1 MTQDAAQ
8 FAPFAQRMADEG
20 LPDIFIAH
28 FAHYYEKLRR
38 GDDGLIAEG
47 DIRPV
52 RSLDNAERLAPRLT
66 AVGREATRR
75 TVIIKLNGGLGT
87 SMGLT
92 GPKSL
97 LVVKEGLTFLDIIAR
112 QAVEIGAPL
121 LLMNSFATDAQS
133 LAVLGQY
140 AGLRHNLPLS
150 FCQHKQPKIDT
161 QTFGP
166 AEWPDD
172 RELEWCPPGHG
183 DLYTALVTSGM
194 LDRLLSAG
202 YEYAFVSNAD
212 NLGAVL
218 DPAIL
223 GYMADKGLPFLME
236 VADRTVADRKGGHLA
251 RRPDG
256 GLLLR
261 EIAQCP
267 AGDLPAFQDIE
278 RHRYF
283 NTNNLWLHLPTL
295 RATLRAN
302 NHELDLPMIRNRKTV
317 DPRDPDSTPVYQ
329 LETAMGSA
337 IAVFEGAEAIR
348 VPRARFAPV
357 KKTDDLLTVR
367 SDAYQLTRDFRVVLA
382 RERRGQPPAVELDS
396 DYYRLVDDLDCRF
409 PAGAPSLRECER
421 LLVEGPFVFGS
432 GVVVCGEV
440 TFRNTTGQCMMVPGG
455 LTVTNAVWPGAKFT
469 ASDAVADGPECF
481 ECV

>member
-38 GDDGLIAEG
+38 GDDGLFPER

-66 AVGREATRR
+66 AVGQEAIRR

-121 LLMNSFATDAQS
+121 LLMNSFATDAAS
-133 LAVLGQY
+133 VAVVEQY
-140 AGLRHNLPLS
+140 PGLRHDLPLS
-150 FCQHKQPKIDT
+150 FCQHKQLKIDAAT
-161 QTFGP
+161 LAP
-166 AEWPDD
+166 ATWPDD

-194 LDRLLSAG
+194 LDRLLRAG

-223 GYMADKGLPFLME
+223 GYMADKELPFLME
-236 VADRTVADRKGGHLA
+236 VADRTTADRKGGHLA

-267 AGDLPAFQDIE
+267 AGDLPAFQDID

-295 RATLRAN
+295 RATLAAN
-302 NHELDLPMIRNRKTV
+302 NNELDLPMIRNRKTV
-317 DPRDPDSTPVYQ
+317 DPRDPHSTPVYQ

-357 KKTDDLLTVR
+357 KKTDDLLAVR

-382 RERRGQPPAVELDS
+382 RERRGQPPAVELDG
-396 DYYRLVDDLDCRF
+396 DFYRLVDNLDCRF

-421 LLVEGPFVFGS
+421 LRIEGAFEFGPR
-432 GVVVCGEV
+432 VVVRGDV
-440 TFRNTTGQCMMVPGG
+440 TFRNTTGQCILVPGG
-455 LTVTNAVWPGAKFT
+455 LTVTDAVWPGEEP
-469 ASDAVADGPECF
+469 ASTPLPQEDGVKAPAL
-481 ECV
+481 

>member
-1 MTQDAAQ
+1 MRQDAAQ

-28 FAHYYEKLRR
+28 FAHYYDKLLR

-52 RSLDNAERLAPRLT
+52 RSLDNAERLSPRLE
-66 AVGREATRR
+66 AVGREAVGR
-75 TVIIKLNGGLGT
+75 TVIVKLNGGLGT

-112 QAVEIGAPL
+112 QAIEIGAPL

-133 LAVLGQY
+133 LAVLGRY
-140 AGLRHNLPLS
+140 PRLRRDHLPLS
-150 FCQHKQPKIDT
+150 FCQHKQPKVNAG
-161 QTFGP
+161 TFGP
-166 AEWPDD
+166 ADWPDD

-194 LDRLLSAG
+194 LDRLLRAG

-218 DPAIL
+218 DPFIL

-236 VADRTVADRKGGHLA
+236 VADRTAVDRKGGHLA

-267 AGDLPAFQDIE
+267 AGDLPAFQDID

-295 RATLRAN
+295 RQTLVAN
-302 NHELDLPMIRNRKTV
+302 NYELDLPMIRNRKTV

-348 VPRARFAPV
+348 VPRSRFAPV
-357 KKTDDLLTVR
+357 KKTDDLLAVR
-367 SDAYQLTRDFRVVLA
+367 SDAYQLTPDFRVVLA
-382 RERRGQPPAVELDS
+382 RERRGRPPAVELD
-396 DYYRLVDDLDCRF
+396 DNYRLVDDLDCRF
-409 PAGAPSLRECER
+409 PAGAPSLRDCVS
-421 LLVEGPFVFGS
+421 LCIEGPFVFGP
-432 GVVVCGEV
+432 GVVARGKVA
-440 TFRNTTGQCMMVPGG
+440 FRNLTGQCIPVPAG
-455 LTVTNAVWPGAKFT
+455 L
-469 ASDAVADGPECF
+469 AVADGVWPEQDA
-481 ECV
+481 EAAVG

>member
-28 FAHYYEKLRR
+28 FAHYYDKLRR

-52 RSLDNAERLAPRLT
+52 GSLDNAERLAPRLT
-66 AVGREATRR
+66 AVGQEAIRR

-121 LLMNSFATDAQS
+121 LLMNSFATDAES

-140 AGLRHNLPLS
+140 TGLHHDLPLS
-150 FCQHKQPKIDT
+150 FCQHKQPKINAE
-161 QTFGP
+161 TFAP

-183 DLYTALVTSGM
+183 DLYTALVTTGI
-194 LDRLLSAG
+194 LDRLLRAG

-236 VADRTVADRKGGHLA
+236 VADRTAADRKGGHLA

-267 AGDLPAFQDIE
+267 ADDLPAFQDIE

-295 RATLRAN
+295 QATLLAN

-317 DPRDPDSTPVYQ
+317 DPRDPESAPVYQ

-337 IAVFEGAEAIR
+337 IAVFDGAQAIR

-357 KKTDDLLTVR
+357 KRTDDLLAVR
-367 SDAYQLTRDFRVVLA
+367 SDAYQLTPDFRVVLA
-382 RERRGQPPAVELDS
+382 HERRGQPPAVELDGN
-396 DYYRLVDDLDCRF
+396 YYRLVDDLDSRF
-409 PAGAPSLRECER
+409 PDGAPSLRECNR
-421 LLVEGPFVFGS
+421 LRVEGEFEFGA
-432 GVVVCGEV
+432 GVVVRGNV
-440 TFRNTTGQCMMVPGG
+440 TFRNTTGRCIAVPRG
-455 LTVTNAVWPGAKFT
+455 LSVSDTVWPGEEP
-469 ASDAVADGPECF
+469 SP
-481 ECV
+481 

>member
-8 FAPFAQRMADEG
+8 FAPFAQLMADEG
-20 LPDIFIAH
+20 LPDIFINH
-28 FAHYYEKLRR
+28 VAHYYEKLRR
-38 GDDGLIAEG
+38 GDDGLIAER

-66 AVGREATRR
+66 AVGQEAIRR

-97 LVVKEGLTFLDIIAR
+97 LVVKDGMTFLDIIAR

-121 LLMNSFATDAQS
+121 LLMNSFATNAQS
-133 LAVLGQY
+133 LAVLDQY
-140 AGLRHNLPLS
+140 AGLHHDLPLS
-150 FCQHKQPKIDT
+150 FCQHKQPKINAE
-161 QTFGP
+161 TFGP

-183 DLYTALVTSGM
+183 DLYTALITSGM
-194 LDRLLSAG
+194 LDRLLRAG

-236 VADRTVADRKGGHLA
+236 VADRTAAGRKGGHLA

-267 AGDLPAFQDIE
+267 ADDLPAFQDID

-295 RATLRAN
+295 QATLAAN
-302 NHELDLPMIRNRKTV
+302 NNELDLPMIRNRKTV

-337 IAVFEGAEAIR
+337 ISVFDGAHVTH
-348 VPRARFAPV
+348 VPLARFAPV
-357 KKTDDLLTVR
+357 KKTDDLMAVR
-367 SDAYQLTRDFRVVLA
+367 SDAYQLTRDYRVVLA
-382 RERRGQPPAVELDS
+382 RERRGQPPAVELDG
-396 DYYRLVDDLDCRF
+396 DFYRLVDDLDCRF
-409 PAGAPSLRECER
+409 PAGAPSLRGCER
-421 LLVEGPFVFGS
+421 LRVEGLFEFGRR
-432 GVVVCGEV
+432 VVVRGDV
-440 TFRNTTGQCMMVPGG
+440 TFRNTTGQCILVPDG
-455 LTVTNAVWPGAKFT
+455 LSVTDAVWPGEEA
-469 ASDAVADGPECF
+469 AANPLPENGGLKAPAL
-481 ECV
+481 

>member
-1 MTQDAAQ
+1 MTQDAAH

-20 LPDIFIAH
+20 LPDLFIAH
-28 FAHYYEKLRR
+28 FAHYYDKLQR

-52 RSLDNAERLAPRLT
+52 GSLDNAERLSPRLT
-66 AVGREATRR
+66 TIGREAIGR

-97 LVVKEGLTFLDIIAR
+97 LVVKDGLTFLDIIAH
-112 QAVEIGAPL
+112 QSIEIGAPL
-121 LLMNSFATDAQS
+121 LLMNSFATDAES
-133 LAVLGQY
+133 LAVLGRY
-140 AGLRHNLPLS
+140 AGLNHDLPLS
-150 FCQHKQPKIDT
+150 FCQHKQPKVNAAT
-161 QTFGP
+161 LAP

-183 DLYTALVTSGM
+183 DLYTALVTGGT
-194 LDRLLSAG
+194 LDRLLRAG

-223 GYMADKGLPFLME
+223 GYIVDKGLPFLME
-236 VADRTVADRKGGHLA
+236 VADRTAADRKGGHLA

-267 AGDLPAFQDIE
+267 ADDLPAFQDIE
-278 RHRYF
+278 RHRSF

-295 RATLRAN
+295 RRTLIERN
-302 NHELDLPMIRNRKTV
+302 YELDLPMIRNRKTV

-337 IAVFEGAEAIR
+337 IAVFDGAEAIR

-357 KKTDDLLTVR
+357 KKSDDLLAVR
-367 SDAYQLTRDFRVVLA
+367 SDAYLLTRDYRVVLA
-382 RERRGQPPAVELDS
+382 PERRGQPPAVELDEN
-396 DYYRLVDDLDCRF
+396 YYRLVDDLDCRF
-409 PAGAPSLRECER
+409 PAGAPSLRGCER
-421 LLVEGPFVFGS
+421 LTVQGPFVFER
-432 GVVVCGEV
+432 GVIVRGEA
-440 TFRNTTGQCMMVPGG
+440 TFRNETGNCILVPAG
-455 LTVTNAVWPGAKFT
+455 LAVADAVWPSKEP
-469 ASDAVADGPECF
+469 SP
-481 ECV
+481 